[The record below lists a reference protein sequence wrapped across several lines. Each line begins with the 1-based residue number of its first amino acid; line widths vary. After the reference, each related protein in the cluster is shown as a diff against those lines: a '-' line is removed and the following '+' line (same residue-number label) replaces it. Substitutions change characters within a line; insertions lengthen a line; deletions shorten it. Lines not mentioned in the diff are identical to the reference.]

1 MKRSWL
7 IAAVVVGVLV
17 IAGAVVAARLA
28 DDDFTTASDTTE
40 WADSVCTSLADWKTS
55 IAGLADVDQGDLTR
69 ESLQQKLDDAG
80 DATEELV
87 DDLKRLGPPDLEAG
101 DEAEEALEDAADGLE
116 ESFDSLRT
124 AAEDA
129 LDADSPT
136 ELVEQLAALGPQFQ
150 ALLQQISDTVSS
162 LQSASIFGDASDELE
177 QAFADADSCQQLR
190 DEG

>member
-1 MKRSWL
+1 VKRSWL

-124 AAEDA
+124 AAQDA

>member
-1 MKRSWL
+1 VKRSWL